1 MKRKILGIAPYEEL
15 NHSMHMIGEQYPEV
29 ETTIFTA
36 DLVEGQNLAAKLY
49 TDGYDAIISRG
60 GTAKLIRKVVS
71 LPVIDVSSS
80 AIPASPKKPICSVI
94 F

>member
-49 TDGYDAIISRG
+49 TDGYDAIISR
-60 GTAKLIRKVVS
+60 
-71 LPVIDVSSS
+71 
-80 AIPASPKKPICSVI
+80 
-94 F
+94 